1 MINIDTTL
9 THKEKLL
16 SESNESKFYTWY
28 LETNRQNDIKNQQ
41 NLIVDAQNVKNYLL
55 GEIEKLPKR
64 SNFLLKKLEKNI
76 EQNFR
81 GLHRQKEMIGFLD
94 EIMDGS
100 NSSAL
105 LYWCKST
112 RKQGVEKLQKQY
124 IKQEYSIDIFSGKEH
139 NLTSNGPNSLRLNL
153 KTGQLLKGV
162 RKNDEKHSKSVDGFV
177 NYNQVK
183 DEKVI
188 YTFQK
193 VTTDDGG
200 GTNSV
205 EVEAIVM
212 VKTMLLNTKIN
223 VNSPYW
229 VLLLDGPYWLRK
241 QHKDDIKNRFE
252 KLLKKQTDKI
262 IICTSDT
269 LKSELEKRELLK
281 Y

>member
-124 IKQEYSIDIFSGKEH
+124 IKQVHSIDIFSGKEH
-139 NLTSNGPNSLRLNL
+139 NLTSNGPNSIRLNL
-153 KTGQLLKGV
+153 KTGQLLNG
-162 RKNDEKHSKSVDGFV
+162 EKTAGKTSKSADGFI
-177 NYNQVK
+177 NPNQIEN
-183 DEKVI
+183 EKRI
-188 YTFQK
+188 YTVQK
-193 VTTDDGG
+193 VTTDEGG
-200 GTNSV
+200 STNSV
-205 EVEAIVM
+205 EEEII
-212 VKTMLLNTKIN
+212 TMIYTTILNIEN
-223 VNSPYW
+223 YNNSPYW
-229 VLLLDGPYWLRK
+229 CFILDGPYWLRK
-241 QHKDDIKNRFE
+241 DHKKDTKNRFE
-252 KLLKKQTDKI
+252 KLIEKQRDKI